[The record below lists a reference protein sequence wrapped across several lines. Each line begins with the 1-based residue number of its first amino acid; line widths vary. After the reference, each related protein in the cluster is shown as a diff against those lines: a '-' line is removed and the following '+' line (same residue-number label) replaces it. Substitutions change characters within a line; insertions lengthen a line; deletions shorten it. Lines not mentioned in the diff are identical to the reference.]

1 MSIAPGQPSS
11 SAIAALEL
19 FDGLPPAAIDEVIAH
34 ARFQTVRR
42 GARLFDQGEPVE
54 RAHVLL
60 SGAVRIAQAGA
71 DGGEVVIRFIG
82 PGEIFGSVAIFTD
95 HCYPADGVAMI
106 DSTEASWAH
115 VDLLGLIER
124 YPRIAVNLVAIVG
137 RRLAEM
143 QNRVREMATQRVEC
157 RIANTLLRLAGQ
169 AGRAGRTGTAIAF
182 PLRRKDIADIAG
194 TTLHTVSR
202 TLTDWRRRGWIADD
216 RRGLILLSEE
226 AIERIAQG

>member
-1 MSIAPGQPSS
+1 MNTPAAA
-11 SAIAALEL
+11 AIAALEL
-19 FDGLPPAAIDEVIAH
+19 LDGLPPAAIEDVIAH
-34 ARFQTVRR
+34 ARVQTARR

-95 HCYPADGVAMI
+95 HCYPADGVAMV

-115 VDLLGLIER
+115 ADLLGLIER
-124 YPRIAVNLVAIVG
+124 YPRIAVNLVAIVA

-157 RIANTLLRLAGQ
+157 RIANTLLRLARQ
-169 AGRAGRTGTAIAF
+169 AGRTGTAIAF

-216 RRGLILLSEE
+216 KCGLILLSPE
-226 AIERIAQG
+226 AIKQIAEG

>member
-1 MSIAPGQPSS
+1 MSTPA
-11 SAIAALEL
+11 AAVIAALEL
-19 FDGLPPAAIDEVIAH
+19 LDGLPPAAIEDVIAH
-34 ARFQTVRR
+34 ARVQTARR

-95 HCYPADGVAMI
+95 HCYPADGVAMV

-115 VDLLGLIER
+115 ADLLGLIER

-169 AGRAGRTGTAIAF
+169 AGRTGRTGTAIAF

-202 TLTDWRRRGWIADD
+202 TLTDWRRRGWIADGKG
-216 RRGLILLSEE
+216 GLILLSPD
-226 AIERIAQG
+226 AIERIAEG

>member
-1 MSIAPGQPSS
+1 MSTPAAA
-11 SAIAALEL
+11 AIAALEL
-19 FDGLPPAAIDEVIAH
+19 LDGLPPAAIEDVIAH
-34 ARFQTVRR
+34 ARVQTARR

-95 HCYPADGVAMI
+95 HCYPADGVAMV

-115 VDLLGLIER
+115 ADLLGLIER
-124 YPRIAVNLVAIVG
+124 YPRIAVNLVAIVA

-157 RIANTLLRLAGQ
+157 RIANTLLRLARQ
-169 AGRAGRTGTAIAF
+169 AGRTGTAIAF

-216 RRGLILLSEE
+216 KCGLILLSPE
-226 AIERIAQG
+226 AIKQIAEG

>member
-1 MSIAPGQPSS
+1 MSTPAAGPS
-11 SAIAALEL
+11 AALL
-19 FDGLPPAAIDEVIAH
+19 AALKLLDGLPPAAIEDVVAH
-34 ARFQTVRR
+34 ARVQTARR

-115 VDLLGLIER
+115 AELLGLIER

-157 RIANTLLRLAGQ
+157 RIANTLLRLARQ
-169 AGRAGRTGTAIAF
+169 AGRTGPAGMAIAF

-194 TTLHTVSR
+194 TTLHTASR

-216 RRGLILLSEE
+216 KYGLTLLSSE
-226 AIERIAQG
+226 AIKQIAEG